1 MRFRAA
7 VAITGVVFSLIVV
20 ATAQATDAG
29 TYRVGSDIQPGIYA
43 GNPGS
48 EDGDSCYWARL
59 SGLSGGL
66 DDIIS
71 NGSARGQF
79 YVEVKSTDS
88 YFTVRCEV
96 TPLAEWPVPSQPLSE
111 IGTGM
116 YIVGRDIA
124 ASIYAGNPGSE
135 DGDSCYWA
143 RLSGLSGGLDD
154 IISNGSARGQ
164 FYVEVKST
172 DSYFTVRCEV
182 ITPLAE
188 WPVPS
193 QPLSEIGTGMYIV
206 GRDIAAG
213 IYAGNPG
220 SEDGDSCYW
229 KRLSGASG
237 EFGDIIANGS
247 ARGQFYVEVKST
259 DSYFTVRCEVITP
272 LAEWP
277 VPSQPL
283 SEIGTGM
290 YIVGRDIA
298 AGIYAG
304 NPGSEDGDSCYWKRL
319 SGASGEFGDII
330 ANGSARGQF
339 YVEVKSTDSY
349 FTVRCEVITPL
360 AEWPVPSQALT
371 TLEPGMYLVDRDISP
386 GTYSGQAGDGILDS
400 CYWKRLSG
408 VSGDFTELIENDIA
422 TGTYSVV
429 VEDTDFALATRCS
442 LSLVETIDTGTSTW
456 RGLTITAENRCS
468 PYDSNDYRYPQSV
481 EAQIVADMGGIIYGP
496 YTGTHFDSTSETDI
510 EHMVARSEAHDSGLC
525 DVTSATRTQFSRDL
539 LNLTLASPTVNR
551 HQKSAKD
558 AAEWLPDL
566 NQCWF
571 ADRVVKVRQEYD
583 LTIDQT
589 EADALD
595 AVFDG
600 CTSFEM
606 IVTPDPDQLSLTMTV
621 SGTPQVRIGTAIEV
635 TASFSTS
642 TSGFTD
648 AAITSVNGSVSNFT
662 DSAGDAICTFD
673 VTPNAIGVV
682 TVAISHGDASANL
695 SLGIPY
701 DDDGNGAISRAE
713 VITAIGDYLFSGL
726 LTRDQVIALI
736 SLYLFG

>member
-1 MRFRAA
+1 M
-7 VAITGVVFSLIVV
+7 VFSLIVV
-20 ATAQATDAG
+20 ATAQAIDAG

-48 EDGDSCYWARL
+48 EAGDSCYWERL
-59 SGLSGGL
+59 SGASGELG
-66 DDIIS
+66 DIIS
-71 NGSARGQF
+71 NDIARGQF

-88 YFTVRCEV
+88 YFTVGCEV

-124 ASIYAGNPGSE
+124 AGIYAGNPGSE
-135 DGDSCYWA
+135 AGDSCYWE
-143 RLSGLSGGLDD
+143 RLSGASGELGD
-154 IISNGSARGQ
+154 IISNDIVRGQ

-172 DSYFTVRCEV
+172 DSYFAVRCEV

-229 KRLSGASG
+229 ERLSGASG
-237 EFGDIIANGS
+237 ELGDIISNDIV
-247 ARGQFYVEVKST
+247 RGQFYVEVKST
-259 DSYFTVRCEVITP
+259 DSYF
-272 LAEWP
+272 A
-277 VPSQPL
+277 
-283 SEIGTGM
+283 
-290 YIVGRDIA
+290 
-298 AGIYAG
+298 
-304 NPGSEDGDSCYWKRL
+304 
-319 SGASGEFGDII
+319 
-330 ANGSARGQF
+330 
-339 YVEVKSTDSY
+339 
-349 FTVRCEVITPL
+349 VRCEVITPL

-386 GTYSGQAGDGILDS
+386 GAYSGQAGDGILDS
-400 CYWKRLSG
+400 CYWERLSG

-456 RGLTITAENRCS
+456 RGLTIAAENRCS

-551 HQKSAKD
+551 HQKRAKD

-662 DSAGDAICTFD
+662 DSAGDAIYTFD

-682 TVAISHGDASANL
+682 TVAIAHGDASANL

>member
-1 MRFRAA
+1 
-7 VAITGVVFSLIVV
+7 
-20 ATAQATDAG
+20 
-29 TYRVGSDIQPGIYA
+29 
-43 GNPGS
+43 
-48 EDGDSCYWARL
+48 
-59 SGLSGGL
+59 
-66 DDIIS
+66 
-71 NGSARGQF
+71 
-79 YVEVKSTDS
+79 
-88 YFTVRCEV
+88 
-96 TPLAEWPVPSQPLSE
+96 
-111 IGTGM
+111 
-116 YIVGRDIA
+116 
-124 ASIYAGNPGSE
+124 
-135 DGDSCYWA
+135 
-143 RLSGLSGGLDD
+143 
-154 IISNGSARGQ
+154 
-164 FYVEVKST
+164 
-172 DSYFTVRCEV
+172 
-182 ITPLAE
+182 
-188 WPVPS
+188 
-193 QPLSEIGTGMYIV
+193 MYIV

-237 EFGDIIANGS
+237 ESGDIISNDI

-259 DSYFTVRCEVITP
+259 DSYF
-272 LAEWP
+272 A
-277 VPSQPL
+277 
-283 SEIGTGM
+283 
-290 YIVGRDIA
+290 
-298 AGIYAG
+298 
-304 NPGSEDGDSCYWKRL
+304 
-319 SGASGEFGDII
+319 
-330 ANGSARGQF
+330 
-339 YVEVKSTDSY
+339 
-349 FTVRCEVITPL
+349 VRCEVITPL

-408 VSGDFTELIENDIA
+408 VSGDFTELIDNDIA

-456 RGLTITAENRCS
+456 RGLTIAVENRCS

-551 HQKSAKD
+551 HQKRAKD

-662 DSAGDAICTFD
+662 DSDGDAIYTFD
-673 VTPNAIGVV
+673 VTPSAIGVV
-682 TVAISHGDASANL
+682 TVDIAHGDASASL

>member
-1 MRFRAA
+1 
-7 VAITGVVFSLIVV
+7 
-20 ATAQATDAG
+20 
-29 TYRVGSDIQPGIYA
+29 
-43 GNPGS
+43 
-48 EDGDSCYWARL
+48 
-59 SGLSGGL
+59 
-66 DDIIS
+66 
-71 NGSARGQF
+71 
-79 YVEVKSTDS
+79 
-88 YFTVRCEV
+88 
-96 TPLAEWPVPSQPLSE
+96 
-111 IGTGM
+111 
-116 YIVGRDIA
+116 
-124 ASIYAGNPGSE
+124 
-135 DGDSCYWA
+135 
-143 RLSGLSGGLDD
+143 
-154 IISNGSARGQ
+154 
-164 FYVEVKST
+164 
-172 DSYFTVRCEV
+172 
-182 ITPLAE
+182 
-188 WPVPS
+188 
-193 QPLSEIGTGMYIV
+193 MYIV

-229 KRLSGASG
+229 ERLSGASG
-237 EFGDIIANGS
+237 ELGDIISNDIV
-247 ARGQFYVEVKST
+247 RGQFYVEVKST
-259 DSYFTVRCEVITP
+259 DSYF
-272 LAEWP
+272 A
-277 VPSQPL
+277 
-283 SEIGTGM
+283 
-290 YIVGRDIA
+290 
-298 AGIYAG
+298 
-304 NPGSEDGDSCYWKRL
+304 
-319 SGASGEFGDII
+319 
-330 ANGSARGQF
+330 
-339 YVEVKSTDSY
+339 
-349 FTVRCEVITPL
+349 VRCEVITPL

-386 GTYSGQAGDGILDS
+386 GAYSGQAGDGILDS
-400 CYWKRLSG
+400 CYWERLSG

-456 RGLTITAENRCS
+456 RGLTIAAENRCS

-551 HQKSAKD
+551 HQKRAKD

-662 DSAGDAICTFD
+662 DSNGDAIYTFD

-701 DDDGNGAISRAE
+701 DDDGSGAISRAE
-713 VITAIGDYLFSGL
+713 IITAIGDYLFSGL

>member
-1 MRFRAA
+1 MKLKAA
-7 VAITGVVFSLIVV
+7 VAIAGLTLSLLVV
-20 ATAQATDAG
+20 ATVQAIDAG
-29 TYRVGSDIQPGIYA
+29 TYRVGSDIQPDTYV
-43 GNPGS
+43 GNPGV
-48 EDGDSCYWARL
+48 EIGDSCYWARL
-59 SGLSGGL
+59 SGLSGSL
-66 DDIIS
+66 DDIIA
-71 NGSARGQF
+71 NGNAIGQF

-96 TPLAEWPVPSQPLSE
+96 TPLSEWPVPPQPLSD

-116 YIVGRDIA
+116 YQVGRDIA
-124 ASIYAGNPGSE
+124 AGIYAGNPGSE
-135 DGDSCYWA
+135 AEDSCYWE
-143 RLSGLSGGLDD
+143 RLSGASGEFDD
-154 IISNGSARGQ
+154 IIANGNAIGQ

-229 KRLSGASG
+229 ERLSGASG
-237 EFGDIIANGS
+237 EFGDIISNDS
-247 ARGQFYVEVKST
+247 VRGQFYVEVKST

-283 SEIGTGM
+283 
-290 YIVGRDIA
+290 
-298 AGIYAG
+298 
-304 NPGSEDGDSCYWKRL
+304 
-319 SGASGEFGDII
+319 
-330 ANGSARGQF
+330 
-339 YVEVKSTDSY
+339 
-349 FTVRCEVITPL
+349 
-360 AEWPVPSQALT
+360 T

-400 CYWKRLSG
+400 CYWERLSG
-408 VSGDFTELIENDIA
+408 VSGDFSELIDNDNA

-429 VEDTDFALATRCS
+429 VEDSDFALMTRCS
-442 LSLVETIDTGTSTW
+442 LSLVGTPDTGTSTW
-456 RGLTITAENRCS
+456 RGLTIAAENRCS

-551 HQKSAKD
+551 HQKRAKD

-621 SGTPQVRIGTAIEV
+621 AGTPQVRIGTAIEV

-648 AAITSVNGSVSNFT
+648 AAITAAHGSVSNFT
-662 DSAGDAICTFD
+662 GSDGDAIYTFD
-673 VTPNAIGVV
+673 VTPSAIGVV
-682 TVAISHGDASANL
+682 TADIAHGDASASL

>member
-1 MRFRAA
+1 M
-7 VAITGVVFSLIVV
+7 VFSLIVV

-48 EDGDSCYWARL
+48 EAGDSCYWARL

-71 NGSARGQF
+71 NDSARGQF

-124 ASIYAGNPGSE
+124 AGIYAGNPGSE
-135 DGDSCYWA
+135 DGDSCYWK
-143 RLSGLSGGLDD
+143 RLSGASGELDD
-154 IISNGSARGQ
+154 IISNDIARGQFYVEVKSTDSYFAVRCEVITPLAEWPVPSQPLSEIGTGMYIVGRDIAAGIYAGNPGSEDGDSCYWKRLSGASGESGDIISNDIARGQ

-237 EFGDIIANGS
+237 ESGDIISN
-247 ARGQFYVEVKST
+247 
-259 DSYFTVRCEVITP
+259 
-272 LAEWP
+272 
-277 VPSQPL
+277 
-283 SEIGTGM
+283 
-290 YIVGRDIA
+290 DI
-298 AGIYAG
+298 
-304 NPGSEDGDSCYWKRL
+304 
-319 SGASGEFGDII
+319 
-330 ANGSARGQF
+330 ARGQF

-371 TLEPGMYLVDRDISP
+371 TLEPGMYLVHRDISP

-408 VSGDFTELIENDIA
+408 VSGDFTELIDNDIA

-456 RGLTITAENRCS
+456 RGLTIDAENRCS

-551 HQKSAKD
+551 HQKRAKD

-648 AAITSVNGSVSNFT
+648 AVITSVNGSVSNFT
-662 DSAGDAICTFD
+662 DSAGDAIYTFD

-682 TVAISHGDASANL
+682 TVAISHGDASASL

-701 DDDGNGAISRAE
+701 DDDGDGAISRDE

>member
-20 ATAQATDAG
+20 ATAQAIDAG

-48 EDGDSCYWARL
+48 EAGDSCYWARL
-59 SGLSGGL
+59 SGLSGGH

-71 NGSARGQF
+71 NDSARGQF

-124 ASIYAGNPGSE
+124 AGIYAGNPGSE
-135 DGDSCYWA
+135 AGDSCYWE
-143 RLSGLSGGLDD
+143 RLNGASGEFGDTITND
-154 IISNGSARGQ
+154 NARGQ

-182 ITPLAE
+182 TPLAE

-220 SEDGDSCYW
+220 SEAGDSCYW
-229 KRLSGASG
+229 ERLNGASG
-237 EFGDIIANGS
+237 EFGDTITNDN

-259 DSYFTVRCEVITP
+259 DSYFTVRCEV
-272 LAEWP
+272 
-277 VPSQPL
+277 
-283 SEIGTGM
+283 
-290 YIVGRDIA
+290 
-298 AGIYAG
+298 
-304 NPGSEDGDSCYWKRL
+304 
-319 SGASGEFGDII
+319 
-330 ANGSARGQF
+330 
-339 YVEVKSTDSY
+339 
-349 FTVRCEVITPL
+349 TPL

-400 CYWKRLSG
+400 CYWERLSG

-429 VEDTDFALATRCS
+429 VEDTDFALTTRCS

-456 RGLTITAENRCS
+456 RGLTIAVENRCS

-551 HQKSAKD
+551 HQKGAKD

-595 AVFDG
+595 AVFDE

-662 DSAGDAICTFD
+662 DSAGDAIYTFD

-682 TVAISHGDASANL
+682 TVAISHEDASANL

-701 DDDGNGAISRAE
+701 DDDGSGAISRAE

>member
-48 EDGDSCYWARL
+48 EAGDSCYWERL

-71 NGSARGQF
+71 NDSARGQF

-88 YFTVRCEV
+88 YFTVGCEV
-96 TPLAEWPVPSQPLSE
+96 
-111 IGTGM
+111 
-116 YIVGRDIA
+116 
-124 ASIYAGNPGSE
+124 
-135 DGDSCYWA
+135 
-143 RLSGLSGGLDD
+143 
-154 IISNGSARGQ
+154 
-164 FYVEVKST
+164 
-172 DSYFTVRCEV
+172 
-182 ITPLAE
+182 
-188 WPVPS
+188 
-193 QPLSEIGTGMYIV
+193 
-206 GRDIAAG
+206 
-213 IYAGNPG
+213 
-220 SEDGDSCYW
+220 
-229 KRLSGASG
+229 
-237 EFGDIIANGS
+237 
-247 ARGQFYVEVKST
+247 
-259 DSYFTVRCEVITP
+259 
-272 LAEWP
+272 
-277 VPSQPL
+277 
-283 SEIGTGM
+283 
-290 YIVGRDIA
+290 
-298 AGIYAG
+298 
-304 NPGSEDGDSCYWKRL
+304 
-319 SGASGEFGDII
+319 
-330 ANGSARGQF
+330 
-339 YVEVKSTDSY
+339 
-349 FTVRCEVITPL
+349 TPL

-400 CYWKRLSG
+400 CYWERLSG

-429 VEDTDFALATRCS
+429 VEDTDFALTTGCS

-456 RGLTITAENRCS
+456 RGLTIAAENRCS

-551 HQKSAKD
+551 HQKRAKD

-621 SGTPQVRIGTAIEV
+621 AGTPQVRIGTAIEV

-662 DSAGDAICTFD
+662 DSDGDAIYTFD

-701 DDDGNGAISRAE
+701 DDDGSGAISRAE